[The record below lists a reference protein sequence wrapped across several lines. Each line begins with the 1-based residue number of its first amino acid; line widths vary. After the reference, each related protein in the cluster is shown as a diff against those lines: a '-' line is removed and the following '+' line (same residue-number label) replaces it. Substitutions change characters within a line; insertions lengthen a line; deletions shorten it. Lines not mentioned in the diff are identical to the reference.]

1 MCIEGEISQKRKMSL
16 QSGKLSF
23 PVMFPDFVIAA
34 VVASVSA

>member
-1 MCIEGEISQKRKMSL
+1 MRIEHELSQKRKMSL
-16 QSGKLSF
+16 QSCKHSF